1 MYVKGHFQ
9 NVKRL
14 INGFHVKVMPIVV
27 KMVGVITGEFVGAF
41 QLHLQHLCNVSGVH
55 LAVLMRI
62 VERLALAFAI
72 QGNIYVSYEM
82 SLIFFMP

>member
-1 MYVKGHFQ
+1 M
-9 NVKRL
+9 RL
-14 INGFHVKVMPIVV
+14 RDGVHAVSMIGFVV
-27 KMVGVITGEFVGAF
+27 KMVSVMRKEFVGAL
-41 QLHLQHLCNVSGVH
+41 QLHLHHLCNVSGVY